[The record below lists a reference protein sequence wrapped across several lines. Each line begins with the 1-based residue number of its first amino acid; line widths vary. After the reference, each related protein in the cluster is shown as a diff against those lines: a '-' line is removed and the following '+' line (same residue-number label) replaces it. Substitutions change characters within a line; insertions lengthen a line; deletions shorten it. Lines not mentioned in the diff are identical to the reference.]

1 MTIVFVPAVT
11 AEAVDIAIPD
21 DDVDVDV
28 DDDEQ
33 IIGTNDS

>member
-1 MTIVFVPAVT
+1 MTIVFVPEET
-11 AEAVDIAIPD
+11 AAVDIAAPD
-21 DDVDVDV
+21 DDVDVVD